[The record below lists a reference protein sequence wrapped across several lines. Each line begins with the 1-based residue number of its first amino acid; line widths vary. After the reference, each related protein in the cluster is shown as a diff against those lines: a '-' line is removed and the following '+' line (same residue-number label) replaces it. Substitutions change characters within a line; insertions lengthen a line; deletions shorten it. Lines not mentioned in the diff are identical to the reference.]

1 MGDGE
6 LKVHVHNFKTYQSQG
21 QTLVG
26 QEKEIVVS
34 ERGQLRKLAQTF
46 GMEHGDNITV
56 HLNLETRFE
65 DLRFYDEIS
74 QLRGRL

>member
-6 LKVHVHNFKTYQSQG
+6 LKVHNFKTYQSQG

-26 QEKEIVVS
+26 QEKEVVVS

-56 HLNLETRFE
+56 HLNLETRF
-65 DLRFYDEIS
+65 DDEIS
-74 QLRGRL
+74 QFRGRLWEQRF